1 MKTIIENDSKL
12 SKFILQDDVNVT
24 LTEKT
29 VEFDNII
36 VCDLNQLNATV
47 IENVTP
53 PEDWT
58 GNKYTYEN
66 DEFILNPNWVD
77 TKEFLEQQK

>member
-29 VEFDNII
+29 VEFDHII

-53 PEDWT
+53 P
-58 GNKYTYEN
+58 
-66 DEFILNPNWVD
+66 
-77 TKEFLEQQK
+77 